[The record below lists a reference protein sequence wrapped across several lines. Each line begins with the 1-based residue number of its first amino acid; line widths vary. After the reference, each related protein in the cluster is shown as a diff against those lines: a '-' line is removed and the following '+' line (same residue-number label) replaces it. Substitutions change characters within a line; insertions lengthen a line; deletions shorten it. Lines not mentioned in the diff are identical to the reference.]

1 LGEEVPAGQR
11 GNRHSKKKRSLKLK
25 HLNLSFP
32 ALPHAEIQL
41 RPRLATNTDKGWQ
54 QVYRRFDGDSM
65 SNRDY
70 ERDWHPRS
78 VRIETSSQA
87 VALLLNRG
95 FCGQL
100 AVFYHLNRGQTAGIG
115 VPVVLERKLAL
126 RGNDLF
132 YEGAATSTRL
142 DFPSGPHFRHRG
154 LA

>member
-1 LGEEVPAGQR
+1 LEIASFGLPEEV
-11 GNRHSKKKRSLKLK
+11 
-25 HLNLSFP
+25 
-32 ALPHAEIQL
+32 
-41 RPRLATNTDKGWQ
+41 D
-54 QVYRRFDGDSM
+54 
-65 SNRDY
+65 
-70 ERDWHPRS
+70 
-78 VRIETSSQA
+78 

-154 LA
+154 FGVIQQTDDTKPHVFPIGA